1 MNSKTLI
8 PHANCLL
15 NDIQYFCKHTLF
27 TYRITCILPRAEK
40 LFLTLRKGTERND
53 SFLLNPVVV
62 TWRYFMDSYIGRID
76 GMSNIRP
83 FR

>member
-1 MNSKTLI
+1 MTFNISVNTHYSHIELHVYYLGLK
-8 PHANCLL
+8 
-15 NDIQYFCKHTLF
+15 
-27 TYRITCILPRAEK
+27 E

-76 GMSNIRP
+76 GMSNIRS